1 MHAFRQRFFAW
12 IAIVAMMVSALA
24 PAISRAMGPDESGRY
39 LIEVCSAAGTHQIA
53 LTAEEA
59 AFYGE
64 QVIPA
69 GDSEGGD
76 ATMLDHCPYCSASF
90 NLAMLPP
97 VDAMPA
103 FAVIGS
109 RLAPTLCF
117 VAPRPLFAWSP
128 AHPRAPPAHV

>member
-1 MHAFRQRFFAW
+1 MRAFRQRFFAW

-39 LIEVCSAAGTHQIA
+39 LIEVCSAAGTHRIS

-64 QVIPA
+64 LASPA
-69 GDSEGGD
+69 GDGEGGD
-76 ATMLDHCPYCSASF
+76 VPILDHCPYCSASF

-97 VDAMPA
+97 ADAA
-103 FAVIGS
+103 LLFAVS
-109 RLAPTLCF
+109 NSQSAPRLFF
-117 VAPRPLFAWSP
+117 VSPRPLFAWSP

>member
-1 MHAFRQRFFAW
+1 MHAFRQRFSAW

-39 LIEVCSAAGTHQIA
+39 LIDVCSAAGTHQVS

-64 QVIPA
+64 LAIPV
-69 GDSEGGD
+69 GDGEGGD

-97 VDAMPA
+97 AGAQTV

-109 RLAPTLCF
+109 QIAPKLFF
-117 VAPRPLFAWSP
+117 VSPRPLFAWSP

>member
-1 MHAFRQRFFAW
+1 MHAFRQRFLAW
-12 IAIVAMMVSALA
+12 IALVAMVVSALA

-53 LTAEEA
+53 LTVEEA

-64 QVIPA
+64 QLIPA
-69 GDSEGGD
+69 GDSEGDD
-76 ATMLDHCPYCSASF
+76 APMLERCPYCSASS

-97 VDAMPA
+97 ADTMPV

-109 RLAPTLCF
+109 QLAPKLFF
-117 VAPRPLFAWSP
+117 VSPRPLFAWSP
-128 AHPRAPPAHV
+128 AHPRAPPARA

>member
-1 MHAFRQRFFAW
+1 MHAFRQRFSAW

-39 LIEVCSAAGTHQIA
+39 LIDVCSAAGTHQVS

-64 QVIPA
+64 LTIPA
-69 GDSEGGD
+69 GDGESGD

-97 VDAMPA
+97 AGAQTV

-109 RLAPTLCF
+109 QLAPKLFF

>member
-39 LIEVCSAAGTHQIA
+39 LIDVCSAAGTHQVS

-64 QVIPA
+64 LVIPA

-97 VDAMPA
+97 AGAQTV

-109 RLAPTLCF
+109 QIAPKLFF
-117 VAPRPLFAWSP
+117 VSPRPLFAWSP

>member
-39 LIEVCSAAGTHQIA
+39 LIDVCSAAGTHQIS

-64 QVIPA
+64 LAIPA
-69 GDSEGGD
+69 GDGEGGD

-97 VDAMPA
+97 AGAQMV

-109 RLAPTLCF
+109 QIAPKLFF
-117 VAPRPLFAWSP
+117 VSPRPLFAWSP

>member
-1 MHAFRQRFFAW
+1 MHAFRQRFLAW
-12 IAIVAMMVSALA
+12 IALVAMMVSALA

-39 LIEVCSAAGTHQIA
+39 LIDVCSAAGTHQIS

-64 QVIPA
+64 LAIPA
-69 GDSEGGD
+69 RDGEGGD

-97 VDAMPA
+97 AGAQTV

-109 RLAPTLCF
+109 QIAPKLFF
-117 VAPRPLFAWSP
+117 VSPRPLFAWSP